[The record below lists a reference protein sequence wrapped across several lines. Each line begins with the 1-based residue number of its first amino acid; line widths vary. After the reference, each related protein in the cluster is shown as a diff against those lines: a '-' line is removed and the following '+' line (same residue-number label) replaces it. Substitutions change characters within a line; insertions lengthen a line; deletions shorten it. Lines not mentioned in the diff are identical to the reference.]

1 MEPPSTPASAEAR
14 DHAAQ
19 EGSPNSYDRRLLEA
33 GATWGDMCSIEL
45 LGVGIVDEVGR
56 GAGRVLIMRQANAQ
70 KRCIL
75 QFFFVCVMF
84 TTDLATISSSGVCRS
99 AANPGARGA
108 QYPRSP
114 PTRPMAAA
122 VANDME
128 ATLRAAG
135 VRPAQL

>member
-1 MEPPSTPASAEAR
+1 
-14 DHAAQ
+14 
-19 EGSPNSYDRRLLEA
+19 
-33 GATWGDMCSIEL
+33 MCSIERR
-45 LGVGIVDEVGR
+45 GVGILEEVGR
-56 GAGRVLIMRQANAQ
+56 GARRVLVMRRANAQ

-75 QFFFVCVMF
+75 QKKYVCVMV
-84 TTDLATISSSGVCRS
+84 TTDLATHIFVPCRS

-128 ATLRAAG
+128 ATLRATG